1 MHAEER
7 DKSMISDI
15 IVVSYLSIY
24 LFIYVFVFVKIGIC
38 FGQCISLV
46 GLIGP
51 FLQTYGEAQAA
62 AKPVFELIDETAE
75 ESNVIER
82 ENELVVDGDIRFDN
96 VNFVYPSRQDSS
108 ILQNLSLVARAG
120 ETTALIG
127 PSGSGNVSFSRKIS
141 IKAFFL

>member
-1 MHAEER
+1 MAN
-7 DKSMISDI
+7 
-15 IVVSYLSIY
+15 
-24 LFIYVFVFVKIGIC
+24 
-38 FGQCISLV
+38 
-46 GLIGP
+46 
-51 FLQTYGEAQAA
+51 
-62 AKPVFELIDETAE
+62 PVFELIDEPE

-96 VNFVYPSRQDSS
+96 VNFVYPSRQDFS
-108 ILQNLSLVARAG
+108 ILQNLTLVARAG